1 MRNKDSLL
9 IIIVSSIIFI
19 FLMIFLGTV
28 LYQHNSEFDNQA
40 AGSAEE
46 HNMIRE
52 GEIEENK
59 ENEQE
64 DYESFDVPT
73 KASSVNIDPYKKSN
87 SNQ

>member
-1 MRNKDSLL
+1 MKKKDSLL

-28 LYQHNSEFDNQA
+28 LYQHNSEFDEQA
-40 AGSAEE
+40 TESAEE
-46 HNMIRE
+46 HNTIRE
-52 GEIEENK
+52 EEIEENK

-64 DYESFDVPT
+64 DYKSFGVPT